1 MFWVVGMWLLTGQS
15 HKSLLTILYNILISR
30 NPALGRTL
38 GRTTKAVLSRWGIF
52 VAIAKNTLCVK
63 IIDFSYMPK
72 IIKQFSKDHIP

>member
-38 GRTTKAVLSRWGIF
+38 GRTTKPLLSLKSLGNICSNSQKYTVW
-52 VAIAKNTLCVK
+52 VK

-72 IIKQFSKDHIP
+72 NN